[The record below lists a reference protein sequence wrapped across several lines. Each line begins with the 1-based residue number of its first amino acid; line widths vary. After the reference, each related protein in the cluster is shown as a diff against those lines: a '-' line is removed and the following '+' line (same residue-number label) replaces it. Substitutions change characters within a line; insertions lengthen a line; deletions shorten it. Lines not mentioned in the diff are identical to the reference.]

1 MNTVIIRHS
10 AERSD
15 NMSEQAYICC
25 FCGRAFK
32 GWGNNPAPVNKDEK
46 ARCCDD
52 CNSNIIIP
60 ARLYLMQLNARE
72 K

>member
-1 MNTVIIRHS
+1 
-10 AERSD
+10 
-15 NMSEQAYICC
+15 MSEQAYICC

>member
-1 MNTVIIRHS
+1 M
-10 AERSD
+10 SD
-15 NMSEQAYICC
+15 KAFICC

-32 GWGNNPAPVNKDEK
+32 DWGNNPAPVNNDPK

-52 CNSNIIIP
+52 CNSNIVVP
-60 ARLYLMQLNARE
+60 ARIYLLSLKARE

>member
-1 MNTVIIRHS
+1 MIGVITKQF

-15 NMSEQAYICC
+15 NMSYQAYICC

-32 GWGNNPAPVNKDEK
+32 GGGNNPAPVNKEES
-46 ARCCDD
+46 AICCDD
-52 CNSNIIIP
+52 CNTNIVVP
-60 ARLYLMQLNARE
+60 ARRYLAQLNARE

>member
-1 MNTVIIRHS
+1 M
-10 AERSD
+10 A
-15 NMSEQAYICC
+15 EQAFMCC

-32 GWGNNPAPVNKDEK
+32 GWGNNPYPLNKDEK

-52 CNSNIIIP
+52 CNDNLVVP
-60 ARLYLMQLNARE
+60 ARLYLAQLHARE